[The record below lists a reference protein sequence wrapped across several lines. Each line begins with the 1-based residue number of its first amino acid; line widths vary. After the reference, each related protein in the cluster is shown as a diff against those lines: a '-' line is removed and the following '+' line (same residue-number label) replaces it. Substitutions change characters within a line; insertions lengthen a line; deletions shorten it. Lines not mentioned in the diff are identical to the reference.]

1 MNKRLKPYIQ
11 IVEFLGKVLGK
22 NFEIILHDLEN
33 LDGSVVASANS
44 TRKIGDSFWG
54 PISSISDRISN
65 KQLNFE
71 QDYIIN
77 YDGLSKTGEP
87 VKFSTFFIKD
97 ENNKTIGLLGI
108 NADYSDLETIKEKV
122 DSLLNFDMMGKS
134 ENKDLDSIEVIAS
147 NIIDNTISEFKENN
161 PEMSLD
167 RKLKLI
173 EEFNRKGVFLVKG
186 TVQKI
191 AKLLDISEPSIY
203 RYLSKIKDT
212 GE

>member
-1 MNKRLKPYIQ
+1 M
-11 IVEFLGKVLGK
+11 
-22 NFEIILHDLEN
+22 ILF
-33 LDGSVVASANS
+33 G
-44 TRKIGDSFWG
+44 G

-147 NIIDNTISEFKENN
+147 NIIDNTISEFKE
-161 PEMSLD
+161 
-167 RKLKLI
+167 K
-173 EEFNRKGVFLVKG
+173 
-186 TVQKI
+186 
-191 AKLLDISEPSIY
+191 
-203 RYLSKIKDT
+203 
-212 GE
+212 